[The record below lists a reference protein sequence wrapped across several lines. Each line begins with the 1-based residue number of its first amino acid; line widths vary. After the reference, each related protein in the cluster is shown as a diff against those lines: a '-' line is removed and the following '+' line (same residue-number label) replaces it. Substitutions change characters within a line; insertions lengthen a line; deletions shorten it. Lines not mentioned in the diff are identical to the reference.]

1 MAELLQS
8 GWFDGPNG
16 AMAKLYREKMFF
28 SNVVAEYDTFVRTMD
43 LALGFRV
50 HGNLPALANRVPAI
64 FVEYDQ
70 RSSEL
75 AETFS
80 IPCLTMNDI
89 AEGQLENLY
98 RPDLWDRFNARYLD
112 HYRRMRAFLDR
123 NGMAHRLAEV

>member
-1 MAELLQS
+1 
-8 GWFDGPNG
+8 
-16 AMAKLYREKMFF
+16 
-28 SNVVAEYDTFVRTMD
+28 VVAEYDTFIRGKD

-50 HGNLPALANRVPAI
+50 HGNLPALANGVPAI

-80 IPCLTMNDI
+80 IPHLTMDDI
-89 AEGQLENLY
+89 AAGRLEQLY
-98 RPDLWDRFNARYLD
+98 RADLWDRFNERYRD

-123 NGMAHRLAEV
+123 NGMAHRLVEV

>member
-1 MAELLQS
+1 
-8 GWFDGPNG
+8 
-16 AMAKLYREKMFF
+16 MFF
-28 SNVVAEYDTFVRTMD
+28 SNVVAEYDAFIRSMD

-80 IPCLTMNDI
+80 IPVLTMGDI
-89 AEGQLENLY
+89 ATGGLEDFY
-98 RPDLWDRFNARYLD
+98 RSDLWDRFNANYLD
-112 HYRRMRAFLDR
+112 HYRRMRVFLDR
-123 NGMAHRLAEV
+123 NGMAHRLAGI